1 MDMFYYLSDDKNKK
15 ERFCGEFLDTPEL
28 NKWIR
33 IDIEN
38 APHLKEELVGKTNFA
53 QLFSLFEEK
62 IKKTNLIDFFCDDKD
77 YPELK
82 IISTILKHMRDTK
95 GLYITI
101 I

>member
-38 APHLKEELVGKTNFA
+38 ASYLKEELVGKTDFA
-53 QLFSLFEEK
+53 QLFSLFEKK